1 MIKVRLFV
9 VFSLLWGALSAS
21 SVDSLLNVLTSQ
33 TGDERVNTLILLYEQ
48 HKSSAPYK
56 AIDYIK
62 EAIPLTEKTG
72 DPNLIC
78 TAYNKL
84 GNVYTDLGLNLLAM
98 DAYYSA
104 LKYAQDSDDP
114 GAVPFSLI
122 DIGNVYYAIGNN
134 QRALEYYQ
142 NSQDLFEK
150 NKDLVGLAVAYN
162 NVGLVSINLEKYNEA
177 LEFFQKAYKIRQD
190 ISSLGDLAHSNIYIS
205 DAYFKLKRYDK
216 AIEHLQIADELY
228 DREGNVRSKAITASR
243 MGDVYLAEGKY
254 GLALQKYHQALVV
267 FTEINNYMWIVIGNF
282 NLAQTYRQTG
292 NTYNAVL
299 HAERALEKSRQYNF
313 SQYLLQITNFLA
325 ELYYQSGQVD
335 KAYKFREDL
344 SSLTDSLNQVN
355 NNLQFANLQFSVE
368 TFKHRLETERLNHE
382 IQKRNTLRNYM
393 IVIFILVISVFILV
407 IGRFRMKRKQELV
420 WHIQQEEIASLQIRQ
435 KEDEN
440 VRLSRELELR
450 NRELTSKT
458 MGIVKNGEFIGEVV
472 KELQNLE
479 VKKENKDKVQR
490 IIDKLRNNQ
499 QEDSWEEFE
508 IRFAKV
514 HKDFNTKLAEKH
526 PDLTPN
532 ERRLCAFLRL
542 NMTTKEIS
550 SITYQSSKS
559 IDVAR
564 SRLRKKMNLPRE
576 ENLIC
581 YLAEF

>member
-1 MIKVRLFV
+1 MIRSHLLVILLF
-9 VFSLLWGALSAS
+9 FCSFLSAS
-21 SVDSLLNVLTSQ
+21 PVDSLLNVLETQ
-33 TGDERVNTLILLYEQ
+33 VGDERINTLYELYNQ

-62 EAIPLTEKTG
+62 EAIPLVERTG
-72 DPNLIC
+72 IPENIC

-98 DAYYSA
+98 DAYYSS
-104 LKYAQDSDDP
+104 LKYAQDSSDP
-114 GAVPFSLI
+114 GAVPFCLV

-142 NSQDLFEK
+142 NSLELFER
-150 NKDLVGLAVAYN
+150 NKDLAGLAVAYN
-162 NVGLVSINLEKYNEA
+162 NVGLVNINLKNYNEA
-177 LEFFQKAYKIRQD
+177 LDFFLKAYKIRQES
-190 ISSLGDLAHSNIYIS
+190 SSLGDLAHSNIYIS
-205 DAYFKLKRYDK
+205 DAYFQLKKYEK

-228 DREGNVRSKAITASR
+228 DRSENIRSKAITASR
-243 MGDVYLAEGKY
+243 MGDVYLADGKY
-254 GLALQKYHQALVV
+254 SLALKKYNQALTV
-267 FTEINNYMWIVIGNF
+267 FSEINNYMWIVIGNY
-282 NLAQTYRQTG
+282 NLAQAYKKTG
-292 NTYNAVL
+292 DIPNAIFY
-299 HAERALEKSRQYNF
+299 AELALQKSRSYNF
-313 SQYLLQITNFLA
+313 SQYLLQITEFLA
-325 ELYYQSGQVD
+325 ETYYNTGQVD
-335 KAYKFREDL
+335 KAYRFRERL
-344 SSLTDSLNQVN
+344 SSWTDSLNQVN

-368 TFKHRLETERLNHE
+368 TFKHKLETERLNHE

-393 IVIFILVISVFILV
+393 IVIFLLFISVFVLI
-407 IGRFRMKRKQELV
+407 IGRFRMKRRQEHV

-440 VRLSRELELR
+440 ARLTRELELR

-472 KELQNLE
+472 KELQNLD
-479 VKKENKDKVQR
+479 VKKENRDKVQR

-514 HKDFNTKLAEKH
+514 HKDFNTKLIEKH